1 MKQVSNLS
9 DLHHMIYTILKTTF
23 MNTKPKVLKYR
34 CYKDFS
40 LGICKDSLTENLMND
55 CNSCDDLITYF
66 RVSWINVFQERTSK
80 FEVTVSLI

>member
-9 DLHHMIYTILKTTF
+9 DHHHMIYTILKTTF

-55 CNSCDDLITYF
+55 CNSCDDFDHIFSLQLDK
-66 RVSWINVFQERTSK
+66 RVPGKNK
-80 FEVTVSLI
+80 